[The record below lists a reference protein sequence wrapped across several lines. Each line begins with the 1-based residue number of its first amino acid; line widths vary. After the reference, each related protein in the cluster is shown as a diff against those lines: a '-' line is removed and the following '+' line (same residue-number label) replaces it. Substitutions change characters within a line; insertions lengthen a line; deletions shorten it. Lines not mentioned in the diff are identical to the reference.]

1 MLPETESAL
10 LLQPDAAAAPHN
22 IDLHNVDL
30 RNIDLRDA
38 SSSLA
43 NTCEALRLTLL
54 DGDLD
59 AAKAVWQQLVDQLPD
74 LSVAVGELL
83 QPMLTEML
91 EEAALAPPDRQ
102 RVMSTACDLLR
113 GPADGPEGRT
123 SHRVWLSNAHGDVEP
138 LIVHLVA
145 MLVRDVGVP
154 TRVLEGPTSI
164 AHVAQLPVRPH
175 DVMFLCL
182 PPLTDLAEL
191 LTAMNWFHQ
200 RDVLVVIGGR
210 GIRDVPE
217 LARMAGAHAGAWS
230 VSDAAAQLLRA
241 RGPLTDAESAAVRM
255 AADGYTNVRIAHELG
270 ISVSAVKARLE
281 GAYQRMHAA
290 DRAHAVAIALRNR
303 WIS

>member
-1 MLPETESAL
+1 MLPETKSDWL
-10 LLQPDAAAAPHN
+10 LRPDAPTSL
-22 IDLHNVDL
+22 DTL
-30 RNIDLRDA
+30 DLRDA
-38 SSSLA
+38 SASLA

-59 AAKAVWQQLVDQLPD
+59 AARGVLQLLLDQVPD
-74 LSVAVGELL
+74 LSIAAGELL
-83 QPMLTEML
+83 QPMLTETL
-91 EEAALAPPDRQ
+91 ELAALTPNDRQ
-102 RVMSTACDLLR
+102 RVMSTASDLLR
-113 GPADGPEGRT
+113 GPGDGPEGRT
-123 SHRVWLSNAHGDVEP
+123 TQRVWLSNAHGDVEP

-164 AHVAQLPVRPH
+164 AHVAQLPMRAK

-182 PPLTDLAEL
+182 PPSADVTQL
-191 LTAMNWFHQ
+191 LSAMSWFRQ

-241 RGPLTDAESAAVRM
+241 RGPLTEAESAAVRM
-255 AADGYTNVRIAHELG
+255 AADGYTNVRMAHELG

-281 GAYQRMHAA
+281 AAYQRMHAG

-303 WIS
+303 WIC